1 MQEAN
6 TAYCCFKKKM
16 RRHLPLDQRI
26 LYYNAMIKQTILYG
40 SSVWVSTSVDN
51 LQATEACRTRYSQC

>member
-6 TAYCCFKKKM
+6 TVYCCLKKSGVIY
-16 RRHLPLDQRI
+16 LQI
-26 LYYNAMIKQTILYG
+26 NEFFYYNAMIKQSILYG
-40 SSVWVSTSVDN
+40 SGMGSTSVDN